1 MTTPRPARTLGAYAL
16 APTIDDT
23 HAVGEFYDGLRA
35 LEIDAIEHPLMATGH
50 PSLDPAWQRR
60 HLHDWQLVVTA
71 IPRTMVRLGQG
82 SGYGLASSDEDG
94 RLAALADLAEVRDLA
109 LRLADEAGRR
119 RVLAV
124 EVHSAPAP
132 THASARGVVGS
143 AGAFARSLAE
153 IATWDLAGA
162 EIVIEHNDAL
172 VAEQE
177 PAKGFFPLADEIAV
191 ARAVGGAPAGGAPA
205 GGAHPVIGVSV
216 NWGRSAIEGRSAST
230 PLTHTRAAA
239 EAGVLRG
246 IIFSGATDQESAW
259 GTPWDDGH
267 IAPRGDDPALAA
279 SSASLLGLP
288 EMRATLAA
296 AGDVPL
302 AFVGAKVTTQPATAD
317 VATRLEVARATLA
330 LVEEAT
336 HPHPHP

>member
-16 APTIDDT
+16 APTIDD
-23 HAVGEFYDGLRA
+23 ARAIGEFYDGLRA

-50 PSLDPAWQRR
+50 PSLEPAWQRR

-71 IPRTMVRLGQG
+71 IPRTMVRLGQAP
-82 SGYGLASSDEDG
+82 GYGLASSDEDG
-94 RLAALADLAEVRDLA
+94 RLAALADLADVRDLT
-109 LRLADEAGRR
+109 LRLADEAGRP

-132 THASARGVVGS
+132 THGSARGVVGS

-153 IATWDLAGA
+153 IASWDLAGA

-191 ARAVGGAPAGGAPA
+191 ARAVGGGPA
-205 GGAHPVIGVSV
+205 GGAHPVVGVSV

-230 PLTHTRAAA
+230 PLAHTRAAA

-246 IIFSGATDQESAW
+246 IIFSGATDQHCAW
-259 GTPWDDGH
+259 GEPWDDGH
-267 IAPRGDDPALAA
+267 IAPHGDDRALAA
-279 SSASLLGLP
+279 SSASLLGLAQ
-288 EMRATLAA
+288 MRATLAA
-296 AGDVPL
+296 AGDAPL
-302 AFVGAKVTTQPATAD
+302 AFVGAKITTQPADAD

-330 LVEEAT
+330 LLEEAT

>member
-1 MTTPRPARTLGAYAL
+1 MTSPRPARTLGAYAL
-16 APTIDDT
+16 APAIDDAHT
-23 HAVGEFYDGLRA
+23 VGEFYDGLRA
-35 LEIDAIEHPLMATGH
+35 LEIDAIEHPLMAAGH
-50 PSLDPAWQRR
+50 PSLEPAWQRR

-71 IPRTMVRLGQG
+71 IPRTMVRLGQAP
-82 SGYGLASSDEDG
+82 GYGLASSDEDG
-94 RLAALADLAEVRDLA
+94 RLAALADLRDVRDLA
-109 LRLADEAGRR
+109 LRLADDAGRP

-132 THASARGVVGS
+132 TQASARGVVGS

-153 IATWDLAGA
+153 LAAWDLAGA

-172 VAEQE
+172 VVGQE
-177 PAKGFFPLADEIAV
+177 PAKGFFPLVDEIAV
-191 ARAVGGAPAGGAPA
+191 ARAVGGAETAGERPR
-205 GGAHPVIGVSV
+205 IGLSV

-230 PLTHTRAAA
+230 PLAHARAAA
-239 EAGVLRG
+239 EAGLLRG
-246 IIFSGATDQESAW
+246 IIFSGAAAEASPW
-259 GTPWDDGH
+259 GVPWDDGH

-302 AFVGAKVTTQPATAD
+302 AFVGAKVTTQPADAD

-330 LVEEAT
+330 LLTEAT
-336 HPHPHP
+336 QPHPHL

>member
-1 MTTPRPARTLGAYAL
+1 VTTPRPARTLGAYAL
-16 APTIDDT
+16 APTIDDA
-23 HAVGEFYDGLRA
+23 HAVEEFYDGLRT
-35 LEIDAIEHPLMATGH
+35 LEIDAIEHPLMAAGH
-50 PSLDPAWQRR
+50 PSLEPAWQRR

-71 IPRTMVRLGQG
+71 IPRTMVRLGQAA
-82 SGYGLASSDEDG
+82 GYGLASSDEDG

-109 LRLADEAGRR
+109 LRLADDAGRP

-153 IATWDLAGA
+153 IAAWDLAGA
-162 EIVIEHNDAL
+162 QIVIEHNDAL
-172 VAEQE
+172 VDGQE

-191 ARAVGGAPAGGAPA
+191 AHAVGDPAGKGAA
-205 GGAHPVIGVSV
+205 VGVSV
-216 NWGRSAIEGRSAST
+216 NWGRSAIEGRSASA
-230 PLTHTRAAA
+230 PLAHTRAAA
-239 EAGVLRG
+239 AAGVLRG

-267 IAPRGDDPALAA
+267 IAPRGDDPTLAA

-302 AFVGAKVTTQPATAD
+302 TFVGAKVTTQPPSAD
-317 VATRLEVARATLA
+317 VTTRLAVASATLA
-330 LVEEAT
+330 LLTEAT
-336 HPHPHP
+336 HPHPPHP